1 MKEGFK
7 LGGIFTLECYDK
19 NGLLKWEDNFHN
31 LVVNEGL
38 QHILDVEFSGTT
50 QVTTWY
56 LGLTDGTPTV
66 AAGDTLASH
75 AGWTEETGYT
85 GNRQEWVE
93 VRTAQTMT
101 NSASVAVFPITGT
114 ATIGGGFLASVATG
128 TSGILFSVGALSGG
142 DRSVISGDTVNL
154 TYSLTSSDV

>member
-1 MKEGFK
+1 MIDNLKI
-7 LGGIFTLECYDK
+7 GGVFTLQCYDK
-19 NGLLKWEDNFHN
+19 NGKLKWDDKFHN

-38 QHILDVEFSGTT
+38 QNILDVMFSSSSQTA
-50 QVTTWY
+50 TWY

-93 VRTAQTMT
+93 VRSGQTMT
-101 NSASVAVFPITGT
+101 NTASVAVFPITGT

-128 TSGILFSVGALSGG
+128 TAGILFSAGALSDG
-142 DRSVISGDTVNL
+142 DRSVISGDTLKL